1 MCNGGMDSSDH
12 VPANRVDPLPAVRT
26 PRIPSGGRREL
37 GLFGWL
43 FCKLTARV
51 WGVPEFHLFTVL
63 AQHKRLFWSWAPFSG
78 ILLNRGRLPKRDA
91 ELVIL
96 RVGQLRNSEY
106 ELQQHR
112 RIALR
117 RGVDADTQRE
127 IFAWPA
133 TDGLSERQRTL
144 LTAVDDLIATRMLS
158 DQTWQQLSQYLDR
171 RQLIEFVTLV
181 GQYDALAMTL
191 NTLGVPMDFPD

>member
-1 MCNGGMDSSDH
+1 MDSGDH
-12 VPANRVDPLPAVRT
+12 APANRVDPLPAVHT
-26 PRIPSGGRREL
+26 PRVPPGGRREL

-51 WGVPEFHLFTVL
+51 WGVPEFHLFTVM
-63 AQHKRLFWSWAPFSG
+63 AQHRRLFWSWAPFSG
-78 ILLNRGRLPKRDA
+78 LLLNAGRLPKSDT
-91 ELVIL
+91 ELAIL
-96 RVGQLRNSEY
+96 RVGYLRGSEY

-112 RIALR
+112 RIAVR
-117 RGVDADTQRE
+117 RGIDTDTQRE

-133 TDGLSERQRTL
+133 AEGLSARQRAL
-144 LTAVDDLIATRMLS
+144 LTGVDDLISTRMLS
-158 DQTWQQLSQYLDR
+158 DQNWQLLSSYLDR

-191 NTLGVPMDFPD
+191 NTLAVPMDYPD

>member
-1 MCNGGMDSSDH
+1 MASWEPL
-12 VPANRVDPLPAVRT
+12 PANRIDPLPAVRA
-26 PRIPSGGRREL
+26 PRIPPGGRREL

-43 FCKLTARV
+43 FCKLAARV

-63 AQHKRLFWSWAPFSG
+63 AQQRRLFWSWAPFAG
-78 ILLNRGRLPKRDA
+78 VLLHLGRLPKRDA
-91 ELVIL
+91 EVVIL
-96 RVGQLRNSEY
+96 RVGHLRGCEY

-112 RIALR
+112 RLALR
-117 RGVDADTQRE
+117 RGVDADTQAKV
-127 IFAWPA
+127 FAWPIA
-133 TDGLSERQRTL
+133 DGLSERQRTL
-144 LTAVDDLIATRMLS
+144 LTGVDELIATRMVTDAS
-158 DQTWQQLSQYLDR
+158 WQSLAGHLDR